1 MRFRTHFQEF
11 FQKCLHTKV
20 GHCRTEEHGSQF
32 AIFNFFHVE
41 FIACHIKQF
50 DVVAQVFVKFCA
62 KQFLDLR
69 VFQRTGG
76 RFQFFG
82 TMATVFFEQ
91 LNAVFQ
97 TVINAFVVTIDTDRP
112 VNGIRTNVQYFFQ
125 FVHQIEGVTSI
136 TVQFVYEGK
145 DGQFTTMANPEQFFS
160 LRFYAFRSVN
170 KHYCAVCCHKSTV
183 SIFGEVLVTRGIENV
198 YAITVV
204 IKLQNR
210 RSNGNTTLFFDFH
223 PVRNSVFIAFS
234 SFNGTSQM
242 DSSTV

>member
-1 MRFRTHFQEF
+1 MRFRRHFQEF

-20 GHCRTEEHGSQF
+20 SHSRTEEHRSQF

-50 DVVAQVFVKFCA
+50 NVITQIFVKFCA
-62 KQFLDLR
+62 KQFLNLR
-69 VFQRTGG
+69 VFQRTGSG
-76 RFQFFG
+76 FQFFG
-82 TMATVFFEQ
+82 TVATVFFEQ

-97 TVINAFVVTIDTDRP
+97 TVVNAFVVTIDTDRP

-125 FVHQIEGVTSI
+125 FIHQIKGVTAV
-136 TVQFVYEGK
+136 TVQFVYKGK
-145 DGQFTTMANPEQFFS
+145 DRQFTTMANPEQFFS
-160 LRFYAFRSVN
+160 LRFYTFSCVN

-223 PVRNSVFIAFS
+223 PVRNSMFIAFS